1 MRKTITIA
9 CFIITFQLFAIQST
23 NPEKL
28 GFSLAQALAGDTDK
42 SSFEKSTPTY
52 KENQSIEETTEKL
65 IIKVIK
71 ENNPNK
77 KIFHFKLPVSTQG
90 WALVTKVISD
100 LSMRNMDET
109 AQWFSALFD
118 PNDKNKGD
126 SSRTAYWG
134 EAMVKIEFLPE
145 SMILIYI
152 ERLKPPPSKAKQT
165 KDLTLELRKKIFYE
179 TGETENRATKEAK
192 TKYPYS
198 GTINKEESGNRSEMM
213 MNLMKKY
220 RKEIW
225 EKYNI
230 SEDQWAEINV
240 EGIENHWPMA
250 PSESPW

>member
-1 MRKTITIA
+1 MRKTITIT

-28 GFSLAQALAGDTDK
+28 GFSLAQALAGDTNK
-42 SSFEKSTPTY
+42 SSFEKSTSAY
-52 KENQSIEETTEKL
+52 KENQSIEKTTDEL
-65 IIKVIK
+65 ITKVIK

-90 WALVTKVISD
+90 WALVTKVISE

-165 KDLTLELRKKIFYE
+165 KDLTLELKKKIFYE
-179 TGETENRATKEAK
+179 TGETESRATREAK
-192 TKYPYS
+192 AKYPYS

-213 MNLMKKY
+213 MNLMMKY
-220 RKEIW
+220 RKEILK
-225 EKYNI
+225 KYDI
-230 SEDQWAEINV
+230 SEDQWAKICV
-240 EGIENHWPMA
+240 EGGENHWPMA
-250 PSESPW
+250 PLEPPW